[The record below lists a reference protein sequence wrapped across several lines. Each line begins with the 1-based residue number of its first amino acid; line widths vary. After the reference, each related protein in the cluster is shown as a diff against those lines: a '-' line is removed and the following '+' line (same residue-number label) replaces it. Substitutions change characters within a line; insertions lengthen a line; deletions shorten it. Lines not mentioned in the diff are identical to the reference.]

1 MAKTRIN
8 KNEKR
13 RLYEKQQYAVATQVR
28 MMAEQLANQAQ
39 LDTMLLQVEDPVK
52 RRAMFDFVKPFLKF
66 PNPEFPTTL
75 AKSLIIRP

>member
-13 RLYEKQQYAVATQVR
+13 RLYEKQQYAAATQVR
-28 MMAEQLANQAQ
+28 MMAAQLANQAQ

-52 RRAMFDFVKPFLKF
+52 RRQMFEFVKPFLKF
-66 PNPEFPTTL
+66 ANPEFPTTL